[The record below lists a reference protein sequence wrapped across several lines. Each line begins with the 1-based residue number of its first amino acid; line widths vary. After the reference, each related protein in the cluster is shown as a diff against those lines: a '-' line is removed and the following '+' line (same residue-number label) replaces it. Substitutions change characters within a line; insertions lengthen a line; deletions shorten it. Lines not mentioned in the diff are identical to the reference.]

1 MTFRTGFAVTQELSL
16 SDWRLEN
23 AAGKP
28 LVGSIRTPRRAHR
41 GTMIEIDIQ
50 RGRARMP
57 FGRGVYLATNLTPEL
72 RRSVVNLAECAT
84 RAIDEIMKAQDAD
97 MVVRA
102 ASLVDREQPT
112 VLVDEEHALAVGDV
126 GLRERPAFPC
136 RQGDG
141 KGTVLR
147 QRGKCLA
154 SLNGWFPSGTSTL
167 MMWDSTMRLRVDH
180 RPASRTSGRCSPTDL
195 PITEY
200 SERVG

>member
-23 AAGKP
+23 TAGKP

-72 RRSVVNLAECAT
+72 RRSVVNVAECAA

-102 ASLVDREQPT
+102 ARSWIENSQRFWWTRKLPWRLEMLDFANGQPFR
-112 VLVDEEHALAVGDV
+112 AVRVTEKELFFVSAESPGIFEWVVPIGDV
-126 GLRERPAFPC
+126 HLDDVGFEDEIACRSSAGVADVRALFTDRPA
-136 RQGDG
+136 D
-141 KGTVLR
+141 
-147 QRGKCLA
+147 
-154 SLNGWFPSGTSTL
+154 
-167 MMWDSTMRLRVDH
+167 
-180 RPASRTSGRCSPTDL
+180 
-195 PITEY
+195 Y
-200 SERVG
+200 